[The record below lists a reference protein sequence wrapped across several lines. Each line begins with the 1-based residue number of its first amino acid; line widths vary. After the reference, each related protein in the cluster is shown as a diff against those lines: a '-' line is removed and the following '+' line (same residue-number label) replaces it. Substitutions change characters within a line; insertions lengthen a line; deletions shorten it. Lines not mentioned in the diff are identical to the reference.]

1 MEGIGTSRSI
11 GAILSIAAL
20 LACLSLARPVE
31 ARAIQ
36 VASLRDSVAVPIVV
50 DPPLQESAVRA
61 EGVDDS
67 SISGLSDTPPGFDIA
82 VDGPADLL
90 TPLADVPWA
99 AWLLLGTCV
108 LCARL
113 GPRALRRFEDEAE
126 EPTLTGPD
134 QTQGLHKPSLPRPR
148 RSPG

>member
-1 MEGIGTSRSI
+1 MEAIGISRSI

-20 LACLSLARPVE
+20 LACLSLAQPVE

-36 VASLRDSVAVPIVV
+36 VASLRDSVVPIVV
-50 DPPLQESAVRA
+50 DPPSQESAVHA

-67 SISGLSDTPPGFDIA
+67 ASRLNDTPPGFDIA

-108 LCARL
+108 LCARF
-113 GPRALRRFEDEAE
+113 GPRALQKFEDEPE
-126 EPTLTGPD
+126 ESTLTGPD
-134 QTQGLHKPSLPRPR
+134 QTQGLHKPGLPRPR

>member
-1 MEGIGTSRSI
+1 MVGMEITRSI
-11 GAILSIAAL
+11 GVILSIAAL
-20 LACLSLARPVE
+20 LACLSMAQPVE

-36 VASLRDSVAVPIVV
+36 VASLRDSVVPIVI
-50 DPPLQESAVRA
+50 DPPPQESAVDA
-61 EGVDDS
+61 QGVDDS
-67 SISGLSDTPPGFDIA
+67 SVSKLNDTPPGLDNA

-108 LCARL
+108 LCARF
-113 GPRALRRFEDEAE
+113 GPRALQKFEDEPE
-126 EPTLTGPD
+126 EPTRTGPD
-134 QTQGLHKPSLPRPR
+134 QTDGLHKPSLPRPR